1 MLPISSSYAAAI
13 VFTNTR
19 SSAASTRART
29 LPLPA
34 EMYGVSSEIDFFV
47 VQTWQCSI
55 PDFCTLPRAANH
67 AELAVVVAQAL
78 LPGSSFG
85 SLAFLSII
93 GDDFQPI
100 SMLAPSLTVQR
111 HAALGMHGIS
121 GCLLTKPDNMRFPVT
136 ENEKGP
142 VNAAARLRVDTQC
155 YFPWNQN
162 VRITLSRS
170 HPSGKL
176 KTKR

>member
-19 SSAASTRART
+19 SSAASTRS

-47 VQTWQCSI
+47 VQTWQYSI
-55 PDFCTLPRAANH
+55 PDLCTLPRAANH
-67 AELAVVVAQAL
+67 TEWAVAVAQAL
-78 LPGSSFG
+78 LPGSAFG

-136 ENEKGP
+136 KNEKGP

-155 YFPWNQN
+155 YFPWKQN
-162 VRITLSRS
+162 VCITLSRS